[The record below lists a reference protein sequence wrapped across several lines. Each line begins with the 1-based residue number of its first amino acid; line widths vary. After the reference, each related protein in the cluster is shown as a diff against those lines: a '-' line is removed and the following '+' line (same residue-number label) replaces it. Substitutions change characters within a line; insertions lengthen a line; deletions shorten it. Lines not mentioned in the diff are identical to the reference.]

1 MKQAFD
7 SQKGQGLRFM
17 LKDGETAIV
26 RFFGDF
32 EGNQDPVI
40 GTIHYVKR
48 LPAGKQYNSCSK
60 NVSDDT
66 PCVFCLMPNTP
77 VLGADLAWRPISDVK
92 EGDTLV
98 GFDEEPNNFKATRQL
113 QPATVEAVRWSKQPT
128 LRIITN
134 KREIV
139 TTGNHGWLIRQAQEV
154 RAEGYIW
161 KPANRLR
168 VGENLSFFDEPY
180 AVPAVTDDY
189 KLGYLNGMTL
199 GDGTFCYEP
208 GKSTGYT
215 PAYWR
220 VALTDEEPLGRLVA
234 YLASFGV
241 ELNIRP
247 FYEGIEG
254 KHQPLKKVETRALGS
269 LDIINDLLRYPHA
282 SPNYMRGWL
291 AGFFDAEGS
300 HSFGVLRYTQKDL
313 KPLETVVQYAA
324 SLGTE
329 FCIEPCHDRSAST
342 ARLVGSYKNR
352 MRFLGQIQPALTR
365 KTTDWIS
372 RSIRA
377 EREEITAIEKCGF
390 KLVVDIQ
397 TSTATFMANGVATH
411 NCYEK
416 SKGDKGIGAGV
427 RAYFQVK
434 DFRKYHGLEQE
445 VRVLKP
451 GIELRPGKM
460 PRAEDFVMTK
470 YPSCRA
476 PNRVCEF
483 CRGGSE
489 AKVSG
494 FRHWELSTT
503 YAEQLIG
510 QQTSLRN
517 FCKCGA
523 IDEDG
528 VSGTIQVMQ
537 YLCSE
542 CNSPVEFYPERGIP
556 LAGCA
561 ACGKSLPPLEE
572 VACTACENPQRCDIP
587 DFLFRVKRTGG
598 GTDTAYNF
606 EAILPCKLP
615 SEEELAEAEKEKPDW
630 EAMLAPLPPEMQASL
645 LGLPNSPFQTPG
657 HGAST
662 YAAPAAKT
670 PPRPAQQAPRA
681 DKRVDVGALLR
692 SKPQPPKPAPVPAK
706 AANKP
711 VFKLKKPTSL
721 STPFDAVD
729 DDSSLVGE

>member
-7 SQKGQGLRFM
+7 KQSGQGLRFV

-48 LPAGKQYNSCSK
+48 LPAGKQYNNCSK

-66 PCVFCLMPNTP
+66 PCVFC
-77 VLGADLAWRPISDVK
+77 
-92 EGDTLV
+92 
-98 GFDEEPNNFKATRQL
+98 
-113 QPATVEAVRWSKQPT
+113 
-128 LRIITN
+128 
-134 KREIV
+134 
-139 TTGNHGWLIRQAQEV
+139 
-154 RAEGYIW
+154 
-161 KPANRLR
+161 
-168 VGENLSFFDEPY
+168 
-180 AVPAVTDDY
+180 
-189 KLGYLNGMTL
+189 
-199 GDGTFCYEP
+199 
-208 GKSTGYT
+208 
-215 PAYWR
+215 
-220 VALTDEEPLGRLVA
+220 
-234 YLASFGV
+234 
-241 ELNIRP
+241 
-247 FYEGIEG
+247 
-254 KHQPLKKVETRALGS
+254 
-269 LDIINDLLRYPHA
+269 
-282 SPNYMRGWL
+282 
-291 AGFFDAEGS
+291 
-300 HSFGVLRYTQKDL
+300 
-313 KPLETVVQYAA
+313 
-324 SLGTE
+324 
-329 FCIEPCHDRSAST
+329 
-342 ARLVGSYKNR
+342 
-352 MRFLGQIQPALTR
+352 
-365 KTTDWIS
+365 
-372 RSIRA
+372 
-377 EREEITAIEKCGF
+377 
-390 KLVVDIQ
+390 
-397 TSTATFMANGVATH
+397 
-411 NCYEK
+411 YEK
-416 SKGDKGIGAGV
+416 SKGDKGIGAGA

-470 YPSCRA
+470 YPPCRA

-542 CNSPVEFYPERGIP
+542 CNNPVEFYPERGIP
-556 LAGCA
+556 VAGCA

-662 YAAPAAKT
+662 YAAPAAKA

-692 SKPQPPKPAPVPAK
+692 KPQPPRPAAPK
-706 AANKP
+706 APGKP
-711 VFKLKKPTSL
+711 VFKLRKPA
-721 STPFDAVD
+721 PAED
-729 DDSSLVGE
+729 DGNGFVGE